1 MRDLAP
7 TPAELLVA
15 ALIQQS
21 PRRIRARAPL
31 PLYSMPRIFDQS
43 RMFASS
49 NGVATPP
56 LPTSLPRPC
65 AAATTSLPAAFDVIP
80 TCVGGVPRRYVSKG
94 DDDDEADITMAP

>member
-21 PRRIRARAPL
+21 PRRVRARAPL
-31 PLYSMPRIFDQS
+31 PSYSMPRIFDQS

-49 NGVATPP
+49 NGVSTPP
-56 LPTSLPRPC
+56 SPRPC
-65 AAATTSLPAAFDVIP
+65 AAATTSLPAFDVIP
-80 TCVGGVPRRYVSKG
+80 TCVGGAPRRYVSKG